1 MINSDAMDQLY
12 DTEAITFDE
21 HSGGAS
27 IQFGWHARQQGNGQD
42 ATVTLNDVAC
52 PAPVPCL

>member
-42 ATVTLNDVAC
+42 ATMTL
-52 PAPVPCL
+52 